1 MKKIS
6 INKQKI
12 QMIALLTFIVLV
24 ASGCVSYDSAGN
36 PSGWVYEYLGRP
48 ATLFLDWLANVFGGS
63 YGIAIIIV
71 TIITRL
77 LMMPS
82 SINMTK
88 NSMISQAR
96 MKIAQPEI
104 DEIKADIEA
113 TSDAQEQAALNQE
126 LMAVYKKYDIDMFGG
141 LTGCLPLLIQMPII
155 SAVYAAIRSS
165 QEIQNS
171 SFLGINLGEQS
182 IPLVVIVVIVTAFQG
197 WLMQK
202 NTPQADNAQ
211 ANQTSR
217 TMMLMNPLMIG
228 WISWISAAGLGL
240 YFLAGGI
247 FALVQ
252 QLYTNKIV
260 RPKIQ
265 AIVEE
270 EEEKQKRSPRK
281 PRKARPAQNQTKSDG
296 KSQRLVP
303 TKNTPN
309 LQNGNR
315 RNAGKQKRS

>member
-1 MKKIS
+1 MRKFS

-12 QMIALLTFIVLV
+12 QMIGLLTLVVLV
-24 ASGCVSYDSAGN
+24 ASGCVSYDAAGN
-36 PSGWVYEYLGRP
+36 PSGWIYEYLGRP

-82 SINMTK
+82 SVNMTK

-141 LTGCLPLLIQMPII
+141 LSGCLPLVIQMPII

-165 QEIQNS
+165 EEIRS
-171 SFLGINLGEQS
+171 SVFLGINLGEQS
-182 IPLVVIVVIVTAFQG
+182 IPLVIVVVLVTAAQG

-211 ANQTSR
+211 AAQTNR

-252 QLYTNKIV
+252 QMYTNKIV
-260 RPKIQ
+260 RPKIK
-265 AIVEE
+265 ALVAEE
-270 EEEKQKRSPRK
+270 EAKHKNS
-281 PRKARPAQNQTKSDG
+281 PRKARKPRATQTKSDG
-296 KSQRLVP
+296 TTQRLVP
-303 TKNTPN
+303 TKNTPGIETN
-309 LQNGNR
+309 NR
-315 RNAGKQKRS
+315 RNAGKQNKK

>member
-1 MKKIS
+1 MRKLS

-12 QMIALLTFIVLV
+12 QMIGLLAIVVLV
-24 ASGCVSYDSAGN
+24 ASGCVSYDTAGN

-48 ATLFLDWLANVFGGS
+48 ASLFLDWLANVFGGS
-63 YGIAIIIV
+63 YGMAIIIV

-88 NSMISQAR
+88 NSMISQAK

-104 DEIKADIEA
+104 DEIKAEIEA
-113 TSDAQEQAALNQE
+113 TKDAQEQTALNQE

-141 LTGCLPLLIQMPII
+141 LSGCLPLVIQMPII

-165 QEIQNS
+165 QEIRTS

-182 IPLVVIVVIVTAFQG
+182 IPLVVVVVIVTALQA
-197 WLMQK
+197 WLMQR

-211 ANQTSR
+211 ANQTGK

-240 YFLAGGI
+240 YFLVGGV

-260 RPKIQ
+260 RPKIK
-265 AIVEE
+265 AIVAEE
-270 EEEKQKRSPRK
+270 EDKLKRSPRK
-281 PRKARPAQNQTKSDG
+281 PRKARPVQTQTKNDG

-303 TKNTPN
+303 TKNDPTIN
-309 LQNGNR
+309 SSNR
-315 RNAGKQKRS
+315 RNAGKQKR

>member
-1 MKKIS
+1 MRKIS

-12 QMIALLTFIVLV
+12 QMIFLLTLVVLV
-24 ASGCVSYDSAGN
+24 ASGCVSYDSTGS
-36 PSGWVYEYLGRP
+36 PSGWVYDYLGRP
-48 ATLFLDWLANVFGGS
+48 ASLFLDWLANVFGGS
-63 YGIAIIIV
+63 YGVAIIIV
-71 TIITRL
+71 TMITRL

-82 SINMTK
+82 SLKMTK
-88 NSMISQAR
+88 NSMISQAK

-113 TSDAQEQAALNQE
+113 TSDAQEKTALNQE
-126 LMAVYKKYDIDMFGG
+126 LMDVYKKYDIDMLGG
-141 LTGCLPLLIQMPII
+141 LSGCLPLVIQMPII

-165 QEIQNS
+165 QEIRGS

-182 IPLVVIVVIVTAFQG
+182 IPLVVVVVIVTALQA

-202 NTPQADNAQ
+202 NTPKTENAQ
-211 ANQTSR
+211 ANQTSN

-228 WISWISAAGLGL
+228 WISWISEAGLGL

-260 RPKIQ
+260 RPRIK
-265 AIVEE
+265 ALVAEAEE
-270 EEEKQKRSPRK
+270 QHKNSPRK
-281 PRKARPAQNQTKSDG
+281 PRKARAIQTKTDG
-296 KSQRLVP
+296 QTQRLVP
-303 TKNTPN
+303 TKNDPGHN
-309 LQNGNR
+309 LSNK
-315 RNAGKQKRS
+315 RNAGKQNR

>member
-1 MKKIS
+1 MRKFS

-12 QMIALLTFIVLV
+12 QMIGLLTLVVLV
-24 ASGCVSYDSAGN
+24 ASGCVSYDAAGN
-36 PSGWVYEYLGRP
+36 PSGWIYEYLGRP

-63 YGIAIIIV
+63 YGVAIIIV

-88 NSMISQAR
+88 NSMISQAK

-104 DEIKADIEA
+104 DEIKAEIEA
-113 TSDAQEQAALNQE
+113 TSDAQEQTALNQE

-141 LTGCLPLLIQMPII
+141 LSGCLPLVIQMPII

-165 QEIQNS
+165 QEIRTSN
-171 SFLGINLGEQS
+171 FLGINLGEQS
-182 IPLVVIVVIVTAFQG
+182 IPLVVIVVIVTALQG

-202 NTPQADNAQ
+202 NTPQTDNAQ
-211 ANQTSR
+211 ANQTGR

-247 FALVQ
+247 FALLQ

-260 RPKIQ
+260 RPKIK
-265 AIVEE
+265 AIVAEE
-270 EEEKQKRSPRK
+270 EGKMKRTPRK
-281 PRKARPAQNQTKSDG
+281 PRKARPTQTKSDG

-303 TKNTPN
+303 TKNAPTIN
-309 LQNGNR
+309 TGTG
-315 RNAGKQKRS
+315 RNAGKQKRK